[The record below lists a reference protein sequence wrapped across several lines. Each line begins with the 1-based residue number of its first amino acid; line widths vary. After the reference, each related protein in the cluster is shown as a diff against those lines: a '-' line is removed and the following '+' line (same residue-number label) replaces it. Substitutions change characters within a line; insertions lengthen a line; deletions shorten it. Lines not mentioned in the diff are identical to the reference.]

1 LDRTNSRTL
10 ARADARARS
19 RVSHLRWCE
28 QLAGSTSCAPQ
39 PLDLDNSGCEGILHI
54 SISPVDT
61 IYHRYFCQAI
71 NQNDPTQTKPAS
83 FANLLGNF
91 INNASP
97 LSEAKKGL
105 VSLLAG
111 SYDVAATKAKLD
123 ALIQAEPV
131 LMLSFTK

>member
-1 LDRTNSRTL
+1 LDRTYSRTL

-39 PLDLDNSGCEGILHI
+39 PLDLDNSGCEGVLHV

-61 IYHRYFCQAI
+61 IYHRYFFQAN

-91 INNASP
+91 MNASP

>member
-1 LDRTNSRTL
+1 M
-10 ARADARARS
+10 
-19 RVSHLRWCE
+19 
-28 QLAGSTSCAPQ
+28 
-39 PLDLDNSGCEGILHI
+39 
-54 SISPVDT
+54 
-61 IYHRYFCQAI
+61 
-71 NQNDPTQTKPAS
+71 
-83 FANLLGNF
+83 
-91 INNASP
+91 NASP